1 MRYIARC
8 LRQLGRDEEAALWLH
23 RAVAEAPY
31 LREPYLEFADLLY
44 AQKNW
49 YGVIFMVNRALTI
62 TERPRTYICEP
73 FAWGKL
79 RLDLLSLAHDH
90 IGQAQ
95 QALNCAEK
103 ALSLAP
109 QDRRLQKNCALARVK
124 FPVQEESRISGFPL
138 FLLIFPSL
146 CDTLLKIMDWR

>member
-73 FAWGKL
+73 FAWGSYPY
-79 RLDLLSLAHDH
+79 DLLSLAHDH

-109 QDRRLQKNCALARVK
+109 QDRRLQKNCALLRVK
-124 FPVQEESRISGFPL
+124 LAGGKSDLAAFPL
-138 FLLIFPSL
+138 FFVDFSV
-146 CDTLLKIMDWR
+146 TL